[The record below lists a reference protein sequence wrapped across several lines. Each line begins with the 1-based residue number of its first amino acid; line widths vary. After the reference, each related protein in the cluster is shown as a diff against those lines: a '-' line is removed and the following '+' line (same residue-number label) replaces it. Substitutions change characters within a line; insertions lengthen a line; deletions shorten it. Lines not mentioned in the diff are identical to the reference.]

1 MTKDRVKI
9 PYAATNKSVPKE
21 DYFEIKI
28 DQITNDHVQGT
39 FSGTLIRYE
48 DGVTLEKIPISNG
61 KFNLTV
67 EPSK

>member
-9 PYAATNKSVPKE
+9 PYAATNKSVPKG

-39 FSGTLIRYE
+39 SSGTLIRYE

-61 KFNLTV
+61 KFSLTV
-67 EPSK
+67 EPS